1 LLLNKLL
8 KSFIV
13 IIILIF
19 LTVSCKSKEDKL
31 PVINY
36 QNKTQ
41 LLEIVKKHFDQNTNV
56 AFGGDF
62 DGNGRQSIVV
72 GWEIENDKEWGIKF
86 AQLERIDNE
95 LKEKFGTQLL
105 QGSFKQSFIDKI
117 KFASFENE
125 LIYYNSGDYFLGSG
139 GGEIYSYIIDF
150 VSKQVYEAHLVIE
163 PRDAVNLFISKN
175 TDNREIKNFFILTL
189 RKDYPT
195 LKVVDEDITV
205 D

>member
-1 LLLNKLL
+1 MLSNKSL
-8 KSFIV
+8 KNCIV
-13 IIILIF
+13 IVFLIL

-41 LLEIVKKHFDQNTNV
+41 LLEIVKKHFDQNANI

-86 AQLERIDNE
+86 AQLEKVDNE
-95 LKEKFGTQLL
+95 LKENFGTQLL

-117 KFASFENE
+117 KFSSFENE

-150 VSKQVYEAHLVIE
+150 VAKQVYAAHLVIE
-163 PRDAVNLFISKN
+163 PRDEVYLFITKN